1 MAGRCLGELVRKMGG
16 RVIHQI
22 MPIMSAGIQ
31 SEAAET
37 RQGVCW
43 GLREVLENVTRDQ
56 LADHIG
62 EILPTIQSALV
73 DTDPGVRQAAGAAI
87 GVLFKTGGGSGV
99 DGVLPTL
106 LAGID
111 GSPQQFT
118 AAVEGLRV
126 LLSVRTQT
134 LNALVPKLL
143 RPPLRTPA
151 VRALGAVAQVTCASP
166 APLLSCL
173 SLLLPL
179 FAVSLAEPGGGG
191 EEQKDDG
198 PERQIQGQMR
208 VCQVEIG
215 SARNRSS
222 WESGER
228 GGLDVFMCR
237 EFVSMVV
244 TQAIACLSMP
254 MRFAPVMSCLG
265 NASWQVQGCRLL
277 TWARMGRPIHLGSSL

>member
-31 SEAAET
+31 SEVAET

-43 GLREVLENVTRDQ
+43 GLREVLDNVTRDQ
-56 LADHIG
+56 LSEHIG
-62 EILPTIQSALV
+62 EILPTVQAALV

-87 GVLFKTGGGSGV
+87 GILFKTGGGSGV
-99 DGVLPTL
+99 EGVLPTL

-143 RPPLRTPA
+143 RPPLRTSA
-151 VRALGAVAQVTCASP
+151 VRALGAVAQVTCGLSWLGP
-166 APLLSCL
+166 PLLA
-173 SLLLPL
+173 P
-179 FAVSLAEPGGGG
+179 FAAL
-191 EEQKDDG
+191 
-198 PERQIQGQMR
+198 
-208 VCQVEIG
+208 
-215 SARNRSS
+215 
-222 WESGER
+222 R
-228 GGLDVFMCR
+228 GR
-237 EFVSMVV
+237 
-244 TQAIACLSMP
+244 
-254 MRFAPVMSCLG
+254 
-265 NASWQVQGCRLL
+265 
-277 TWARMGRPIHLGSSL
+277 